1 MELWDFYTLVLVIWF
16 FTAILGWPLLD
27 LFWVKTGK
35 LPPVSGC
42 TLTEI
47 RRIRQKGL
55 FFRYSAFKRYKKY
68 KGNQKQSVWVVL
80 REYKEDMSIN

>member
-1 MELWDFYTLVLVIWF
+1 MELWNIYTLALAIWF

-27 LFWVKTGK
+27 LLWIKTGK

-42 TLTEI
+42 TLAEI
-47 RRIRQKGL
+47 KRIRKKGL

-68 KGNQKQSVWVVL
+68 KGTPKQSIWVIL
-80 REYKEDMSIN
+80 QNYKEDMSIN